1 MKKKYLELGADGR
14 NAMLYHAKKLYE
26 SNVIS
31 KLAYRKIEHK
41 LEKIP
46 VGISRRKLR
55 EKIKEIKKETKGT
68 DYEVL
73 AECIIDKFRE
83 LLGDDK

>member
-1 MKKKYLELGADGR
+1 MIKKYLELGADGR
-14 NAMLYHAKKLYE
+14 NTMLYHAKKLYE

-46 VGISRRKLR
+46 VGISKRKLR

-68 DYEVL
+68 DYEAL
-73 AECIIDKFRE
+73 AECIIGKFKE
-83 LLGDDK
+83 LLDEEN